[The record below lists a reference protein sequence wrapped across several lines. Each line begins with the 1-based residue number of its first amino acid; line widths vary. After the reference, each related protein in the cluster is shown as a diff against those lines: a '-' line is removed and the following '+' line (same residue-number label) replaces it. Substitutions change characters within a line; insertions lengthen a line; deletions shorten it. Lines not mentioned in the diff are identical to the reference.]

1 MDMNKLFFKRVEDRE
16 PQWRIIDATD
26 KVVGRLA
33 TDIADALR
41 GKDKPEYTPNIDCG
55 DYIVVIN
62 TDKLKFTGDKLE
74 KKTYDWYTGYI
85 GGLKTLTAKE
95 MMKKDSTRVLELAVE
110 RMLPKTK
117 MGRAVIKKLKLY
129 SKAEHPHMAQLNT
142 VKAA

>member
-1 MDMNKLFFKRVEDRE
+1 MDMNKLFFKRKEDRE
-16 PQWRIIDATD
+16 PQWRLIDATN

-74 KKTYDWYTGYI
+74 NKTYDWYTGYI

-95 MMKKDSTRVLELAVE
+95 MMKKDSTRVLELAVQ

-129 SKAEHPHMAQLNT
+129 TNAEHPHSAQVNT
-142 VKAA
+142 KKVA